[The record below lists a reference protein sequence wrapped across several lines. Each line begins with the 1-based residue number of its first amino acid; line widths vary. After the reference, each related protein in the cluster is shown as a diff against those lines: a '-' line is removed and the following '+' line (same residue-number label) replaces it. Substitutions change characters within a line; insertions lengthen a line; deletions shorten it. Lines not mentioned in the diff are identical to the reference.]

1 MSCRH
6 LFSLAATLV
15 FFATGCSS
23 TGDKSGGPDLGTR
36 TAVVIQNRTKKEIM
50 DMTLTVFREKQYQVK
65 LSTKTDAIFERKGS
79 NMQTAAW
86 GGWNMGDGGVWE
98 RVMVNVSD
106 FEANGQLLEA
116 DVKLIL
122 DKGDE
127 VFEETRNLPRR
138 QRKPHQEML
147 NEVKARLQ
155 GPPA

>member
-1 MSCRH
+1 
-6 LFSLAATLV
+6 
-15 FFATGCSS
+15 
-23 TGDKSGGPDLGTR
+23 
-36 TAVVIQNRTKKEIM
+36 
-50 DMTLTVFREKQYQVK
+50 MTLTVFREKQYQVK